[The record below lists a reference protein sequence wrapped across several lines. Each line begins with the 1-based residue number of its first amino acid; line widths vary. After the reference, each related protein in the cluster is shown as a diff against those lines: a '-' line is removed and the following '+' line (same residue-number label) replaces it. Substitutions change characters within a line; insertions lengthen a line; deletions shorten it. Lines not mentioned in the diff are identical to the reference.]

1 VAQDDKSPCSS
12 YNEYFGWK
20 QAVGRWFDLFCSLP
34 YLPQGDPFLIR
45 KFLVVPHAGIIGSVF
60 SSGLLRPI

>member
-1 VAQDDKSPCSS
+1 
-12 YNEYFGWK
+12 
-20 QAVGRWFDLFCSLP
+20 VGRWFDLFCSLP